1 MGLGKHHIG
10 VIASS
15 FFAGGTWTNLTN
27 WWKFTELSGSFQDS
41 HSSTTATKSSTASY
55 SSIGVVLD
63 GSLAEVYLS
72 IAAKG
77 TSDFTMIMRINP
89 TSGYGDRVILGQG
102 SGAFQLAYD
111 TLFGLIAAQEGG
123 SEATATTLTMTSNQV
138 NMIAIVRS
146 GSTFRF
152 FINGSFESETF
163 SATFNN
169 ASQSLGDGT
178 SPYDSQAA
186 GTFRD
191 FAIFSDAKSDAYIT
205 AFYNSGSYTDYEDG
219 DPI

>member
-1 MGLGKHHIG
+1 MGWNKGALHG

-15 FFAGGTWTNLTN
+15 RLHGTWTNLIS
-27 WWKFTELSGSFQDS
+27 WWKLTELSGSFQDS
-41 HSSTTATKSSTASY
+41 HSAQTASKSSTASY

-72 IAAKG
+72 ISARG
-77 TSDFTMIMRINP
+77 TGDFTMIMRINP

-102 SGAFQLAYD
+102 SLAFQLAYN
-111 TLFGLIAAQEGG
+111 TSFGLIAAQESG
-123 SEATATTLTMTSNQV
+123 SEATATTLTMTAGSV

-146 GSTFRF
+146 GTTFRF

-163 SATFNN
+163 SANFSN

-178 SPYDSQAA
+178 SPYNSQAA

-191 FAIFSDAKSDAYIT
+191 FAIFNDAKSDAYIT